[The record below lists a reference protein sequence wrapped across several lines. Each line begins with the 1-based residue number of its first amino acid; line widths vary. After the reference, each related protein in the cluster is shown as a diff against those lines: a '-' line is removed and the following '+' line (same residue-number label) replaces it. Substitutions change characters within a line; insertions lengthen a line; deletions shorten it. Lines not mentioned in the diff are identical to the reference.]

1 MSSIL
6 ESFEA
11 LREQLFRYYDTPFG
25 LANPGLSRE
34 RRRRLDQD
42 GVVYREPWIE
52 PQPAYV
58 SADRTVEESLRS
70 VDAPSGAAELLRRGL
85 LPPAIRR
92 LWQHQ
97 EDALLAASAGRN
109 VVVTAGTG
117 SGKTE
122 ALFLPL
128 LAALLAESV
137 DWSGTPGSHPR
148 WWDNG
153 STFQPQRDGET
164 GRPAAVRA
172 LILYPMNALV
182 EDQLVRMRRML
193 DSDAVHDWLD
203 EKRSGHRFYFGRYT
217 GPTPISGAPGDP
229 SRTGILKRHLIQ
241 ADRLARRARAID
253 EEEGAQ
259 DKAFYVPR
267 VDGAEMRS
275 RWDMIDRPPD
285 VLITNYSMLNV
296 MLLRS
301 REHPVWEQTRTW
313 LESDPSHVFHL
324 VVDELHSYRGT
335 AGTEVAYLVRS
346 LLGRL
351 GLRERPEQLRV
362 LAASA
367 SFGGDRRYLSEFFS
381 LPEESFAVIGGT
393 TQPVP
398 TATQPLSSDVFA
410 AGTGPDGPSK
420 EQRRAYRDEG
430 GAEAVRAALTSAG
443 APAAR
448 SLTHLRESL
457 FPDLEEATTRR
468 ATAAVLACAELD
480 AEPQL
485 RAHFFFRNIPG
496 IWACSNANC
505 GEIDEADRHPDRR
518 VGRLFPEPA
527 YRCKCGGRVLE
538 LLYCQTCGDA
548 FLGGYSDGDDL
559 RGWYLVASDP
569 DIANVPDQKPK
580 RRTADTYIVYW
591 PRTDRPSCR
600 TEWSRQNGAYTFE
613 FRPSRY
619 DAGQGLL
626 ANDGMGATGWSF
638 HISGPEADLD
648 QLPAQPTTCPSCGD
662 DWERYKHGANAKPVT
677 DRRRTQSP
685 VRALATSFSK
695 LNQVLADELLA
706 RLGESSRLVAFSDSR
721 QDAAILAIDLEDSHY
736 QDLVRWLVNR
746 AVAAAAINPATLA
759 RAYLHDRST
768 EGGLEALQQL
778 RDQDPDLH
786 SLLLQESNDLLDEPR
801 KRELERAMARAE
813 AGELPVNAV
822 ANETRSGLLDLGVNP
837 AGAKASV
844 QSYEATAEQR
854 RSWSTLVDWERTPP
868 SFKRADILSPS
879 GRDHVRML
887 NAQLDVQIV
896 LSLFGGR
903 GRDIESLGL
912 ASVTLPSLRVASRD
926 LPDDPGDAERR
937 GALFAQ
943 AAQGTLKILG
953 DLKRFVLLE
962 RYPTDTPPA
971 AVKRYLE
978 AFAGRHGLS
987 AETLTQNVDEQLRG
1001 VADGYVLEV
1010 EPLVLRPPGR
1020 FAWRCV
1026 VCGRQH
1032 LSPCGRICTACQ
1044 GELRRTDYED
1054 RSGADYYAFLATSGH
1069 KARRLA
1075 CSELTGQTERHEQ
1088 QQRQAKFQ
1096 DIFLNDEEP
1105 RAEGIDLLSVTT
1117 TMEAGVDIGALQAVL
1132 MGNMPPM
1139 RFNYQQRV
1147 GRAGRRGDA
1156 VAYALTMC
1164 RERTHDDNYFH
1175 DPAAI
1180 TGDPPPSPYLDVDRV
1195 EILERVL
1202 ASEALRRAFTH
1213 AAAALDDF
1221 EAGTST
1227 HGEFG
1232 SVDQWHRARPYVI
1245 EWLEGAPVELAEIVD
1260 NLTAQT
1266 RFTPEDRAQ
1275 LLQGAAEL
1283 PGRIDKAI
1291 DSGPR
1296 ARDLSEHLAE
1306 SGLLPMFGFPTRV
1319 RNLYHDRPRG
1329 WPPDKVVDR
1338 DLAIAVSQFAPGGQT
1353 VKDGAVHTAV
1363 GLVDYTPGFP
1373 RPSPTED
1380 PTGRKTRVALC
1391 RNCLHVS
1398 FAGDLALE
1406 HCPTCDEEQPLF
1418 NVWQLSE
1425 PDGFRTSYHQED
1437 WEGGIAWA
1445 PAALQPRSNPERLA
1459 GRAETDR
1466 LTARYGFGNVFIVN
1480 DNDRRGFRFAP
1491 HVGAWHGWANL
1502 DLLEDDE
1509 RRRELGLPAAD
1520 QFRADASRTL
1530 ALGAITRT
1538 DTLYLGFENL
1548 PPDVELEPHP
1558 WRADRR
1564 GAWSS
1569 FAFLVGQAAAMLLDV
1584 DTSEFLVGVHVDR
1597 PDHATALRGQVFFA
1611 DSLENGAGYST
1622 HLGERDNLLKLLR
1635 IATRL
1640 VDRFCA
1646 DPRHED
1652 CDSSCYSCL
1661 QEYRNQRYHSILDW
1675 RLAGDM
1681 LRLATGGTIDLDH
1694 ARSDATLL
1702 GTSFTADF
1710 TGELRHLSADVPCL
1724 LVDGSALLI
1733 VHPLEGDPRA
1743 SPNLVEAQADA
1754 EDLVGDP
1761 HLVGLTTTFD
1771 LRRRPAHVLRRLREL

>member
-1 MSSIL
+1 MSGIL
-6 ESFEA
+6 DSFQA
-11 LREQLFRYYDTPFG
+11 LREQLFRYYDTPFA

-58 SADRTVEESLRS
+58 SADRTVEESLGS
-70 VDAPSGAAELLRRGL
+70 VDAPPGAAELLRRGL
-85 LPPAIRR
+85 LPPSIQR

-97 EDALLAASAGRN
+97 EDALLAASARRN

-128 LAALLAESV
+128 LCALLAESV

-148 WWDNG
+148 WWAG
-153 STFQPQRDGET
+153 GGAFQPQRDGET

-193 DSDAVHDWLD
+193 DSDAVHSWLD
-203 EKRSGHRFYFGRYT
+203 EHRSGHRFYFGRYT

-241 ADRLARRARAID
+241 ADRLAGRARAID
-253 EEEGAQ
+253 QQEGVQ

-285 VLITNYSMLNV
+285 ILITNYSMLNV

-301 REHPVWEQTRTW
+301 REHPVWDQTRAW
-313 LESDPSHVFHL
+313 LEADPNRVFHL

-351 GLRERPEQLRV
+351 GLRGRPEQLRV

-367 SFGGDRRYLSEFFS
+367 SFGGDRRYLGEFFS

-393 TQPVP
+393 TQPLPKEVP
-398 TATQPLSSDVFA
+398 PLPADVFA
-410 AGTGPDGPSK
+410 AGVGADGPSA
-420 EQRRAYRDEG
+420 EQRRAFREKG
-430 GAEAVRAALTSAG
+430 GAPALRAVLSTEG

-448 SLTHLRESL
+448 SLTHLQASL
-457 FPDLEEATTRR
+457 FPEMEESAARR
-468 ATAAVLACAELD
+468 ATDVVLACAEME
-480 AEPQL
+480 ANPQL

-496 IWACSNANC
+496 IWACSSPDC
-505 GEIDEADRHPDRR
+505 SEVDDIDRHPDRR

-527 YRCKCGGRVLE
+527 YRCRCGGRVLE

-548 FLGGYSDGDDL
+548 FLGGYSDGDSL

-591 PRTDRPSCR
+591 PRTDRPNSR
-600 TEWSRQNGAYTFE
+600 TQWSRQNGAYTFE

-638 HISGPEADLD
+638 HVAGPDLD
-648 QLPAQPTTCPSCGD
+648 QIPAQPTTCPSCGD
-662 DWERYKHGANAKPVT
+662 DWERYKHGPKARPVT

-695 LNQVLADELLA
+695 LNQVLGDELLA
-706 RLGESSRLVAFSDSR
+706 RLGEGSRLVAFSDSR
-721 QDAAILAIDLEDSHY
+721 QDAAILAIDMEESHY

-746 AVAAAAINPATLA
+746 AVAAAAINPAA
-759 RAYLHDRST
+759 RARDFLDDRSS
-768 EGGLEALQQL
+768 EGGFEALQQL
-778 RDQDPDLH
+778 RERNPDLH
-786 SLLLQESNDLLDEPR
+786 SLLLLESQGLLDEAGQR
-801 KRELERAMARAE
+801 DLERAMGRAE

-822 ANETRSGLLDLGVNP
+822 ANETRCGLLDLGVNP
-837 AGAKASV
+837 GGAKASV
-844 QSYEATAEQR
+844 QSYQATPEQR
-854 RSWSTLVDWERTPP
+854 RSWSTLVDWETSPP
-868 SFKRADILSPS
+868 RFKRADALPPAAL
-879 GRDHVRML
+879 DHVEGL
-887 NAQLDVQIV
+887 NRQLEVQIV

-903 GRDIESLGL
+903 GRDVESLGL
-912 ASVTLPSLRVASRD
+912 ASVSLPSLRAASRD
-926 LPDDPGDAERR
+926 LPDDASDEERR
-937 GALFAQ
+937 VALLAQ
-943 AAQGTLKILG
+943 AAQGTLRILG

-962 RYPTDTPPA
+962 RYPADTPPA

-978 AFAGRHGLS
+978 GFAHRHRLS
-987 AETLTQNVDEQLRG
+987 AESLGQAVSEHLRG
-1001 VADGYVLEV
+1001 VADGFVLEV
-1010 EPLVLRPPGR
+1010 EHLVLRPPGR
-1020 FAWRCV
+1020 YAWTCA
-1026 VCGRQH
+1026 VCARQH
-1032 LSPCGRICTACQ
+1032 LSPCGVVCTACQ
-1044 GELRRTDYED
+1044 GELHRTDYED
-1054 RSGADYYAFLATSGH
+1054 RSAADYYAFLATSGH

-1088 QQRQAKFQ
+1088 QQRQARFQ
-1096 DIFLNDEEP
+1096 DIFLNEEEP

-1147 GRAGRRGDA
+1147 GRAGRRADA

-1180 TGDPPPSPYLDVDRV
+1180 TGDPPPSPYLDVDRL

-1202 ASEALRRAFTH
+1202 ASEALRRAFAHT
-1213 AAAALDDF
+1213 AKRLDNF
-1221 EAGTST
+1221 EVGTST

-1232 SVDQWHRARPYVI
+1232 SVDQWPRARPHVA
-1245 EWLEGAPVELAEIVD
+1245 EWLHNSRHELTEIVN

-1266 RFTPEDRAQ
+1266 RFTIEDCAQ
-1275 LLQGAAEL
+1275 LLQGLAEL
-1283 PGRIDKAI
+1283 PSRIDKAI
-1291 DSGPR
+1291 DTGPR
-1296 ARDLSEHLAE
+1296 ARELSEHLAE

-1329 WPPDKVVDR
+1329 WPPEKVIDR

-1363 GLVDYTPGFP
+1363 GLVDYTPGYP
-1373 RPSPTED
+1373 SPSPTDD
-1380 PTGRKTRVALC
+1380 PTGRQTRVALC

-1398 FAGDLALE
+1398 LAGDHALE
-1406 HCPTCDEEQPLF
+1406 HCPTCGEERPLF
-1418 NVWQLSE
+1418 NVWMLSE
-1425 PDGFRTSYHQED
+1425 PNGFRTSYHPED
-1437 WEGGIAWA
+1437 WEGGVAWA
-1445 PAALQPRSNPERLA
+1445 PAALQPRSNPERLP
-1459 GRAETDR
+1459 GRGETDR
-1466 LTARYGFGNVFIVN
+1466 LIARYGFGNVFVVN
-1480 DNDRRGFRFAP
+1480 DNDRKGFRFAP

-1502 DLLEDDE
+1502 DLLDDDE
-1509 RRRELGLPAAD
+1509 RRKELRLPQAD
-1520 QFRADASRTL
+1520 QFRASAARTL

-1538 DTLYLGFENL
+1538 DTLYLGFQDL
-1548 PPDVELEPHP
+1548 PPEVDLEPHP

-1569 FAFLVGQAAAMLLDV
+1569 FAFLLGQAGAMLLDV

-1597 PDHATALRGQVFFA
+1597 PVHATKLRGQVFFA

-1622 HLGERDNLLKLLR
+1622 HLGERDNLMELLR
-1635 IATRL
+1635 LAERL
-1640 VDRFCA
+1640 VDRYSS
-1646 DPRHED
+1646 DPKHHD

-1661 QEYRNQRYHSILDW
+1661 QEHRNQRYHSILDW

-1681 LRLATGGTIDLDH
+1681 LRLATGGSVDLDH
-1694 ARSDATLL
+1694 ARSDARML
-1702 GTSFTADF
+1702 GSAFTADF
-1710 TGELRHLSADVPCL
+1710 NGELRHLSADVPCL

-1733 VHPLEGDPRA
+1733 VHPLEGDPRE
-1743 SPNLVEAQADA
+1743 SPALIEAQAEA

-1761 HLVGLTTTFD
+1761 HLVGATTTFD